1 MNASP
6 LRREVAATLKLAAP
20 LVGAQLAQMSMS
32 FVDVVMVGR
41 LGTSALAAA
50 VLGSTAFFT
59 LALICIGVILAV
71 NPTVAQAVG
80 AGDEALAARATRQ
93 GLWLALIL
101 GAPLFIALTWAEEGL
116 VALGQAPE
124 TAALAG
130 EYLGAI
136 RWGIVPNLAFTALR
150 GFYEGTGRARPVL
163 LATLVGVAVN
173 IAANDVL
180 MYGRLGFP
188 ALGLEGTG
196 WSSALVFAAMAA
208 SLALGLRVS
217 PTLRRYGVLSGLRT
231 PDPAML
237 GTLVRLGL
245 PIGATFGL
253 EAGLFSAATLLV
265 GWLGETPLAA
275 HQIALNAASF
285 TFMVPLGIGMAAT
298 VRVGQRVGAGD
309 AAGARRAGFVA
320 VALGASFMACA
331 ATFLWLRPGWVVFL
345 YAGAVARGRAGLA
358 RDGAARHRGRV
369 PTRGR
374 HPGDRRGSTARD
386 ERHPRAHAHRR
397 RGLLGR
403 RAERGRC
410 AGVRRGLGRQRPLV
424 GPDRRAGDGRG
435 AARGAVRAAR
445 PRGDGGVADGLIG
458 RWRGGLR
465 ACVLPVLLTARRF
478 ARRSRAAEHLV
489 SPPARRVPR
498 QRPLAQPWGR
508 AVKREAESAD
518 L

>member
-1 MNASP
+1 MNPSP
-6 LRREVAATLKLAAP
+6 VRREVAATLKLAAP

-80 AGDEALAARATRQ
+80 AGDDELAARATRQ

-101 GAPLFIALTWAEEGL
+101 GTPLFIALGWAEEGL
-116 VALGQAPE
+116 VALGQAPD

-136 RWGIVPNLAFTALR
+136 RWGIVPNLAFTAFR

-180 MYGRLGFP
+180 MYGRFGLP

-196 WSSALVFAAMAA
+196 WSSALVFTAMAA
-208 SLALGLRVS
+208 SLALGLRLS
-217 PTLRRYGVLSGLRT
+217 PTLRRYGVLAGLRT
-231 PDPAML
+231 PDRAML

-298 VRVGQRVGAGD
+298 VRVGQRIGAETPL
-309 AAGARRAGFVA
+309 APAGPGSWPSRWGPPSWPAPRRF
-320 VALGASFMACA
+320 S
-331 ATFLWLRPGWVVFL
+331 
-345 YAGAVARGRAGLA
+345 
-358 RDGAARHRGRV
+358 
-369 PTRGR
+369 
-374 HPGDRRGSTARD
+374 GS
-386 ERHPRAHAHRR
+386 
-397 RGLLGR
+397 
-403 RAERGRC
+403 
-410 AGVRRGLGRQRPLV
+410 
-424 GPDRRAGDGRG
+424 GPDGSSFSTRA
-435 AARGAVRAAR
+435 
-445 PRGDGGVADGLIG
+445 
-458 RWRGGLR
+458 
-465 ACVLPVLLTARRF
+465 
-478 ARRSRAAEHLV
+478 
-489 SPPARRVPR
+489 PR
-498 QRPLAQPWGR
+498 QRPSWRRSRRRCSGSRPCFNSWTASRRPPLARFGG
-508 AVKREAESAD
+508 
-518 L
+518 